1 MKIIIPIA
9 ISIVY
14 PFFLWLPAISSSQLA
29 NLSFRLLLLFMWQS
43 YTLFSKQ
50 PNVFS
55 KMFTKTKLKD
65 FFTEPTSNRKI
76 PATTLSVP

>member
-1 MKIIIPIA
+1 MFFMTA
-9 ISIVY
+9 IK
-14 PFFLWLPAISSSQLA
+14 AINA
-29 NLSFRLLLLFMWQS
+29 TIFLLFNPFNPQS

-65 FFTEPTSNRKI
+65 LFTEPTGNRKI
-76 PATTLSVP
+76 PATTFSEP